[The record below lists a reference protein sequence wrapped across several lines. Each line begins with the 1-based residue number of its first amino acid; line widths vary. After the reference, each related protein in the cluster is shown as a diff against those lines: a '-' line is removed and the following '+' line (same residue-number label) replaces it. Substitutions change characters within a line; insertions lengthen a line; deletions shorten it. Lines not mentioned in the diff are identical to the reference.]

1 MDTLSLY
8 EMNNLVKEALKTCF
22 PQRYWIHAELSE
34 VHENVSGHCYLE
46 FIEKTPRSGQIIAK
60 ARGMIWAA
68 SYRLLKPY
76 FETNTGQRFTAGIK
90 VMVEVSPTFHEQY
103 GYSLTV
109 HNINPEYTLGD
120 LALQRKKI
128 IAQLTAEGI
137 IDMNRELEWQNI
149 PQRIA
154 VISSPTAAGYGD
166 FCNQL
171 QHNPY
176 GYKFYTALFP
186 AVMQGEQAESS
197 ILNALSLLFEY
208 TEHFDAAVIIRGGG
222 ATSELSCFD
231 SYLLA
236 AHVAQF
242 PLPVITG
249 IGHERDD
256 TVLDAVANTRVK
268 TPTAAAEFLIGKVNE
283 FAASL
288 QLLQKNILTLCN
300 ARTQKERQKV
310 IMYQSDIPRLIQ
322 QKITSDT
329 LRLER
334 LRQTVNLKIRDK
346 IHAERSR
353 ISLFA
358 MQIPAQTEKLIIEEK
373 YRIERHFRQIKSSLN
388 LCIENARRYLDN
400 TERLI
405 SVSSPEN
412 ILKRGYSV
420 TLKNNKIIKNAEE
433 LSPGD
438 KLSVWLGTSEIN
450 TQVLEIFKKKE
461 KNYGRKEKTDL

>member
-34 VHENVSGHCYLE
+34 VHENPSGHCYLE

-68 SYRLLKPY
+68 TYRLLKPY
-76 FETNTGQRFTAGIK
+76 FETNTGQRFASGIK
-90 VMVEVSPTFHEQY
+90 VLVEVSPTFHEQY

-120 LALQRKKI
+120 LALQRKRI

-137 IDMNRELEWQNI
+137 IDMNRELTWPTA
-149 PQRIA
+149 PQRVA

-171 QHNPY
+171 QHNPH
-176 GYKFYTALFP
+176 GYQFYTVLFP
-186 AVMQGEQAESS
+186 AVMQGEQAEKS
-197 ILNALSLLFEY
+197 ILNALSRLYEY
-208 TEHFDAAVIIRGGG
+208 ADLFDAAVIIRGGG

-236 AHVAQF
+236 THVAQF

-268 TPTAAAEFLIGKVNE
+268 TPTAAAEFLIGKADE
-283 FAASL
+283 FTVSL
-288 QLLQKNILTLCN
+288 QLLQKNILTLCSN
-300 ARTQKERQKV
+300 RIQQERQK
-310 IMYQSDIPRLIQ
+310 ITMYQSDIPRLIQ
-322 QKITSDT
+322 QRVALDT

-334 LRQTVNLKIRDK
+334 LQQNINLKVRNK
-346 IHAERSR
+346 IETERSR
-353 ISLFA
+353 I
-358 MQIPAQTEKLIIEEK
+358 MQLATLIPAKVEKRLVEEK
-373 YRIERHFRQIKSSLN
+373 YRWGTLWRQTLNGSKRQIEQAKQQL
-388 LCIENARRYLDN
+388 EN

-405 SVSSPEN
+405 SASSPEN

-420 TLKNNKIIKNAEE
+420 TLKNGKIVKSVQE
-433 LSPGD
+433 LKIGD
-438 KLSVWLGTSEIN
+438 QLSIWLGKGEITAQ
-450 TQVLEIFKKKE
+450 TQEIFPPKK
-461 KNYGRKEKTDL
+461 N

>member
-1 MDTLSLY
+1 MNALSLY
-8 EMNNLVKEALKTCF
+8 EINNLVKEALKTCF

-60 ARGMIWAA
+60 AKGMIWATT
-68 SYRLLKPY
+68 YKLLKPY
-76 FETNTGQRFTAGIK
+76 FETNTGQRFAAGIK

-128 IAQLTAEGI
+128 IDQLTAEGI
-137 IDMNRELEWQNI
+137 IDMNRELEWQTV

-171 QHNPY
+171 QHNQY

-197 ILNALSLLFEY
+197 ILNALSRLFDH
-208 TEHFDAAVIIRGGG
+208 TELFDAAVIIRGGG

-268 TPTAAAEFLIGKVNE
+268 TPTAAAEFLIGKTNE
-283 FAASL
+283 FTASL
-288 QLLQKNILTLCN
+288 QLLQKNILTLCS
-300 ARTQKERQKV
+300 ARLQRERQL
-310 IMYQSDIPRLIQ
+310 ITAYQSDIPRLIQ
-322 QKITSDT
+322 QKISSDI

-334 LRQTVNLKIRDK
+334 LRQAINMKIHDK
-346 IHAERSR
+346 IQTERSR
-353 ISLFA
+353 ITHLA
-358 MQIPAQTEKLIIEEK
+358 IQIPAKIEKMLIEEK
-373 YRIERHFRQIKSSLN
+373 YRLERYFRQIKNLLN
-388 LCIENARRYLDN
+388 LRIEDAKKYLDN

-420 TLKNNKIIKNAEE
+420 TLKNNKIVKNAEE
-433 LSPGD
+433 LAPGD
-438 KLSVWLGTSEIN
+438 KLSIWLNTGEISS
-450 TQVLEIFKKKE
+450 QVLEIFKKKE
-461 KNYGRKEKTDL
+461 N

>member
-34 VHENVSGHCYLE
+34 VHENPSGHCYLE

-68 SYRLLKPY
+68 TYRLLKPY
-76 FETNTGQRFTAGIK
+76 IETNTGQRFASGIK
-90 VMVEVSPTFHEQY
+90 VLVEVSPTFHEQY

-120 LALQRKKI
+120 LALQRKRI

-137 IDMNRELEWQNI
+137 IDMNRELTWPTT

-171 QHNPY
+171 QHNPH
-176 GYKFYTALFP
+176 GYRFYTVLFP
-186 AVMQGEQAESS
+186 AVMQGEQAERS
-197 ILNALSLLFEY
+197 ILNALSRVYEYADLFD
-208 TEHFDAAVIIRGGG
+208 TVVIIRGGG

-268 TPTAAAEFLIGKVNE
+268 TPTAAAEFLIGKAAE
-283 FAASL
+283 FTVSL
-288 QLLQKNILTLCN
+288 QLLQKNILTLCSN
-300 ARTQKERQKV
+300 RLQQERQQ
-310 IMYQSDIPRLIQ
+310 ITAYQSDISRLIQ
-322 QKITSDT
+322 QRITLDT

-334 LRQTVNLKIRDK
+334 LQQSLNLKIRNK
-346 IHAERSR
+346 IEAERSR
-353 ISLFA
+353 ITQLA
-358 MQIPAQTEKLIIEEK
+358 VHIPAKSEKRLIEEK
-373 YRIERHFRQIKSSLN
+373 YRWKNIWQKIRNTTN
-388 LCIENARRYLDN
+388 LYIENAKRELEN

-405 SVSSPEN
+405 VASSPEN

-420 TLKNNKIIKNAEE
+420 TLKNGKVVKSAQE
-433 LSPGD
+433 LATGD
-438 KLSVWLGTSEIN
+438 KLSIWLNKGEI
-450 TQVLEIFKKKE
+450 TVQTVDVFPPKE
-461 KNYGRKEKTDL
+461 K

>member
-34 VHENVSGHCYLE
+34 VHENPSGHCYLE

-68 SYRLLKPY
+68 TYRLLKPY
-76 FETNTGQRFTAGIK
+76 FETNTGQRFASGIK
-90 VMVEVSPTFHEQY
+90 VLVEVSPTFHEQY

-120 LALQRKKI
+120 LALQRKRI

-137 IDMNRELEWQNI
+137 IDMNRELTWTTA
-149 PQRIA
+149 PQRVA

-171 QHNPY
+171 QHNPH
-176 GYKFYTALFP
+176 GYQFYTVLFP
-186 AVMQGEQAESS
+186 AVMQGEQAERS
-197 ILNALSLLFEY
+197 ILNALSRVYEYADLFD
-208 TEHFDAAVIIRGGG
+208 TVVIIRGGG

-256 TVLDAVANTRVK
+256 TVLDVVANTRVK
-268 TPTAAAEFLIGKVNE
+268 TPTAAAEFLSVKMAE
-283 FAASL
+283 FTVSL

-300 ARTQKERQKV
+300 TQLQQERQQ
-310 IMYQSDIPRLIQ
+310 ITAYQSDIPRLIQ
-322 QKITSDT
+322 QRITLDT

-334 LRQTVNLKIRDK
+334 MRQSLNIKIRNKIGAQRAGSLQLAAHVPARSEKLLIEGKYRWENILRQIQNATYR
-346 IHAERSR
+346 
-353 ISLFA
+353 
-358 MQIPAQTEKLIIEEK
+358 
-373 YRIERHFRQIKSSLN
+373 RIENEKQQLG
-388 LCIENARRYLDN
+388 N
-400 TERLI
+400 TEQLI
-405 SVSSPEN
+405 VASSPEN

-420 TLKNNKIIKNAEE
+420 TLKNGKIVKDAQE
-433 LSPGD
+433 LATGD
-438 KLSVWLGTSEIN
+438 RLSIWLSKGEI
-450 TQVLEIFKKKE
+450 TVQTVEVFPPKE
-461 KNYGRKEKTDL
+461 K

>member
-1 MDTLSLY
+1 MDTISLY

-34 VHENVSGHCYLE
+34 VHENPSGHCYLE

-68 SYRLLKPY
+68 TYRLLKPY
-76 FETNTGQRFTAGIK
+76 FETNTGQRFASGIK
-90 VMVEVSPTFHEQY
+90 VLVEVSPTFHEQY

-120 LALQRKKI
+120 LALQRKRI

-137 IDMNRELEWQNI
+137 IDMNRELTWPTA
-149 PQRIA
+149 PQRVA

-171 QHNPY
+171 QHNPH
-176 GYKFYTALFP
+176 GYQFYTVLFP
-186 AVMQGEQAESS
+186 AVMQGEQAEKS
-197 ILNALSLLFEY
+197 ILNALSRLYEY
-208 TEHFDAAVIIRGGG
+208 ADLFDAAVIIRGGG

-236 AHVAQF
+236 THVAQF

-268 TPTAAAEFLIGKVNE
+268 TPTAAAEFLIGKADE
-283 FAASL
+283 FTVSL
-288 QLLQKNILTLCN
+288 QLLQKNILTLCSS
-300 ARTQKERQKV
+300 RIQQERQK
-310 IMYQSDIPRLIQ
+310 ITMYQSDIPRLIQ
-322 QKITSDT
+322 QRVALDT

-334 LRQTVNLKIRDK
+334 LQQNINLKVRNK
-346 IHAERSR
+346 IETERSR
-353 ISLFA
+353 I
-358 MQIPAQTEKLIIEEK
+358 MQLATLIPAKVEKRLVEEK
-373 YRIERHFRQIKSSLN
+373 YRWGTLWRQTLNGSKRQIEQAKQQL
-388 LCIENARRYLDN
+388 EN

-405 SVSSPEN
+405 SASSPEN

-420 TLKNNKIIKNAEE
+420 TLKNGKIVKSVQE
-433 LSPGD
+433 LKIGD
-438 KLSVWLGTSEIN
+438 QLSIWLGKGEITAQ
-450 TQVLEIFKKKE
+450 TQEIFPPKK
-461 KNYGRKEKTDL
+461 N

>member
-34 VHENVSGHCYLE
+34 VHENPSGHCYLE

-68 SYRLLKPY
+68 TYRLLKPY
-76 FETNTGQRFTAGIK
+76 FETNTGQRFASGIK
-90 VMVEVSPTFHEQY
+90 VLVEVSPTFHEQY

-120 LALQRKKI
+120 LALQRKRI

-137 IDMNRELEWQNI
+137 IDMNRELTWPTT

-154 VISSPTAAGYGD
+154 VISSPAAAGYGD

-171 QHNPY
+171 QHNPH
-176 GYKFYTALFP
+176 GYRFYTVLFP
-186 AVMQGEQAESS
+186 AVMQGEQAERS
-197 ILNALSLLFEY
+197 ILNALSRVYEYADLFD
-208 TEHFDAAVIIRGGG
+208 TVVIIRGGG

-268 TPTAAAEFLIGKVNE
+268 TPTAAAEFLIGKAAE
-283 FAASL
+283 FTVSL
-288 QLLQKNILTLCN
+288 QLLQKNILTLCSN
-300 ARTQKERQKV
+300 RLQQERQQ
-310 IMYQSDIPRLIQ
+310 ITAYQSDISRLIQ
-322 QKITSDT
+322 QRITLDT

-334 LRQTVNLKIRDK
+334 LQQSLNLKIRNK
-346 IHAERSR
+346 IEAERSR
-353 ISLFA
+353 ITQLA
-358 MQIPAQTEKLIIEEK
+358 VHIPAKSEKRLIEEK
-373 YRIERHFRQIKSSLN
+373 YRWKNIWQKIRNTTN
-388 LCIENARRYLDN
+388 LYIENAKRELEN

-405 SVSSPEN
+405 VASSPEN

-420 TLKNNKIIKNAEE
+420 TLKNGKVVKSAQE
-433 LSPGD
+433 LATGD
-438 KLSVWLGTSEIN
+438 KLSIWLNKGEI
-450 TQVLEIFKKKE
+450 TVQTVDVFPPKE
-461 KNYGRKEKTDL
+461 K

>member
-22 PQRYWIHAELSE
+22 PQRYWIHTELSE
-34 VHENVSGHCYLE
+34 VHENPSGHCYLE

-68 SYRLLKPY
+68 TYRLLKPY
-76 FETNTGQRFTAGIK
+76 FETNTGQRFASGIK
-90 VMVEVSPTFHEQY
+90 VLVEVSPTFHEQY

-137 IDMNRELEWQNI
+137 IDMNRELAWPTA
-149 PQRIA
+149 PQRVA

-171 QHNPY
+171 QHNPH
-176 GYKFYTALFP
+176 GYRFYTVLFP
-186 AVMQGEQAESS
+186 AVMQGEQAEKS
-197 ILNALSLLFEY
+197 ILNALSRVYEYADLFD
-208 TEHFDAAVIIRGGG
+208 TVVIIRGGG

-256 TVLDAVANTRVK
+256 TVLDVVANTRAK
-268 TPTAAAEFLIGKVNE
+268 TPTAAAEFLIGKAAE
-283 FAASL
+283 FTVSL
-288 QLLQKNILTLCN
+288 QLLQKNILTLCSN
-300 ARTQKERQKV
+300 RLQQERQQ
-310 IMYQSDIPRLIQ
+310 ITAYQSDISRLIQ
-322 QKITSDT
+322 QRITLDT

-334 LRQTVNLKIRDK
+334 LQQSLNIKIRNK
-346 IHAERSR
+346 IEAERSR
-353 ISLFA
+353 ITQLA
-358 MQIPAQTEKLIIEEK
+358 VHIPAKSEKRLIEEK
-373 YRIERHFRQIKSSLN
+373 YRWKNIWQKIRNTTN
-388 LCIENARRYLDN
+388 LYIENAKRELEN

-405 SVSSPEN
+405 VASSPEN

-420 TLKNNKIIKNAEE
+420 TLKNGKVVKSAQE
-433 LSPGD
+433 LATGD
-438 KLSVWLGTSEIN
+438 KLSIWLNKGEI
-450 TQVLEIFKKKE
+450 TAQTVEVFLSPK
-461 KNYGRKEKTDL
+461 RKDYD

>member
-34 VHENVSGHCYLE
+34 VHENPSGHCYLE

-68 SYRLLKPY
+68 TYRLLKPY
-76 FETNTGQRFTAGIK
+76 FETNTGQRFASGIK
-90 VMVEVSPTFHEQY
+90 VLVEVSPTFHEQY

-120 LALQRKKI
+120 LALQRKRI

-137 IDMNRELEWQNI
+137 IDMNRELAWPTT

-171 QHNPY
+171 QHNPH
-176 GYKFYTALFP
+176 GYRFYTVLFP
-186 AVMQGEQAESS
+186 AVMQGEQAERS
-197 ILNALSLLFEY
+197 ILNALSRVYEYADLFD
-208 TEHFDAAVIIRGGG
+208 TVVIIRGGG

-231 SYLLA
+231 SYLRA
-236 AHVAQF
+236 AHGAQL
-242 PLPVITG
+242 PLPVSTG

-256 TVLDAVANTRVK
+256 TVWDAVANTRVK
-268 TPTAAAEFLIGKVNE
+268 TPTAAAEFLIGKAAE
-283 FAASL
+283 FTVSL
-288 QLLQKNILTLCN
+288 QLLQKNILTLCSN
-300 ARTQKERQKV
+300 RLQQERQQ
-310 IMYQSDIPRLIQ
+310 ITAYQSDISRLIQ
-322 QKITSDT
+322 QRITLDT

-334 LRQTVNLKIRDK
+334 LQQSLNLKIRNK
-346 IHAERSR
+346 IEAERSR
-353 ISLFA
+353 ITQLA
-358 MQIPAQTEKLIIEEK
+358 VHIPAKSEKRLIEEK
-373 YRIERHFRQIKSSLN
+373 YRWKNIWQKIRNTTN
-388 LCIENARRYLDN
+388 LYIENAKRELEN

-405 SVSSPEN
+405 VASSPEN

-420 TLKNNKIIKNAEE
+420 TLKNGKVVKSAQE
-433 LSPGD
+433 LATGD
-438 KLSVWLGTSEIN
+438 KLSIWLNKGEI
-450 TQVLEIFKKKE
+450 TVQTVDVFPPKE
-461 KNYGRKEKTDL
+461 K

>member
-22 PQRYWIHAELSE
+22 PQRYWIHTELSE
-34 VHENVSGHCYLE
+34 VHENPSGHCYLE

-68 SYRLLKPY
+68 TYRLLKPY
-76 FETNTGQRFTAGIK
+76 FETNTGQRFASGIK
-90 VMVEVSPTFHEQY
+90 VLVEVSPTFHEQY

-137 IDMNRELEWQNI
+137 IDMNRELAWPTA
-149 PQRIA
+149 PQRVA

-171 QHNPY
+171 QHNPH
-176 GYKFYTALFP
+176 GYRFYTVLFP
-186 AVMQGEQAESS
+186 AVMQGEQAEKS
-197 ILNALSLLFEY
+197 ILNALSRLYEY
-208 TEHFDAAVIIRGGG
+208 ADLFDAAVIIRGGG

-236 AHVAQF
+236 THVAQF

-268 TPTAAAEFLIGKVNE
+268 TPTAAAEFLIGKADE
-283 FAASL
+283 FTVSL
-288 QLLQKNILTLCN
+288 QLLQKNILTLCSN
-300 ARTQKERQKV
+300 RLQQERQQ
-310 IMYQSDIPRLIQ
+310 ITAYQSDIPRLIQ
-322 QKITSDT
+322 QRITLDT

-334 LRQTVNLKIRDK
+334 LQQSLNIKIRNK
-346 IHAERSR
+346 IEAERSR
-353 ISLFA
+353 I
-358 MQIPAQTEKLIIEEK
+358 MQLAVHIPARSEKLLIEGK
-373 YRIERHFRQIKSSLN
+373 YRWENIRRQIRN
-388 LCIENARRYLDN
+388 AVNHRIEHAKRELES
-400 TERLI
+400 TERI
-405 SVSSPEN
+405 IAVSSPEN

-420 TLKNNKIIKNAEE
+420 TLKDGKIVKSAQE
-433 LSPGD
+433 LATGD
-438 KLSVWLGTSEIN
+438 KLSIWLSKGEI
-450 TQVLEIFKKKE
+450 TARTVEVFPPQK
-461 KNYGRKEKTDL
+461 RKDYD

>member
-34 VHENVSGHCYLE
+34 VHENPSGHCYLE

-68 SYRLLKPY
+68 TYRLLKSY
-76 FETNTGQRFTAGIK
+76 FETNTGQRFASGIK
-90 VMVEVSPTFHEQY
+90 VLVEVSPTFHEQY

-120 LALQRKKI
+120 LALQRKRI

-137 IDMNRELEWQNI
+137 IDMNRELTWPTA
-149 PQRIA
+149 PQRVA

-171 QHNPY
+171 QHNPH
-176 GYKFYTALFP
+176 GYQFYTVLFP
-186 AVMQGEQAESS
+186 AVMQGEQAERS
-197 ILNALSLLFEY
+197 ILNALSRVYEYADLFD
-208 TEHFDAAVIIRGGG
+208 TVVIIRGGG

-268 TPTAAAEFLIGKVNE
+268 TPTAAAEFLIGKAAE
-283 FAASL
+283 FTVSL
-288 QLLQKNILTLCN
+288 QLLQKNILTLCSN
-300 ARTQKERQKV
+300 RLQQERQQ
-310 IMYQSDIPRLIQ
+310 ITAYQSDISRLIQ
-322 QKITSDT
+322 QRITLDT

-334 LRQTVNLKIRDK
+334 LQQSLNLKIRNK
-346 IHAERSR
+346 IEAERSR
-353 ISLFA
+353 ITQLA
-358 MQIPAQTEKLIIEEK
+358 VHIPAKSEKRLIEEK
-373 YRIERHFRQIKSSLN
+373 YRWKNIWQKIRNTTN
-388 LCIENARRYLDN
+388 LYIENAKRELEN

-405 SVSSPEN
+405 VASSPEN

-420 TLKNNKIIKNAEE
+420 TLKNGKVVKSAQE
-433 LSPGD
+433 LATGD
-438 KLSVWLGTSEIN
+438 KLSIWLNKGEI
-450 TQVLEIFKKKE
+450 TVQTVDVFPPKE
-461 KNYGRKEKTDL
+461 K

>member
-34 VHENVSGHCYLE
+34 VHENPSGHCYLE

-68 SYRLLKPY
+68 TYRLLKPY
-76 FETNTGQRFTAGIK
+76 FETNTGQRFASGIK
-90 VMVEVSPTFHEQY
+90 VLVEVSPTFHEQY

-120 LALQRKKI
+120 LALQRKRI

-137 IDMNRELEWQNI
+137 IDMNRELTWTTA
-149 PQRIA
+149 PQRVA

-171 QHNPY
+171 QHNPH
-176 GYKFYTALFP
+176 GYQFYTVLFP
-186 AVMQGEQAESS
+186 AVMQGEQAERS
-197 ILNALSLLFEY
+197 ILNALSRVYEYADLFD
-208 TEHFDAAVIIRGGG
+208 TVVIIRGGG

-249 IGHERDD
+249 IGNERDD
-256 TVLDAVANTRVK
+256 TVLDVVANTRVK
-268 TPTAAAEFLIGKVNE
+268 TPTAAAEFLSVKMAE
-283 FAASL
+283 FTVSL

-300 ARTQKERQKV
+300 TQLQQERQQ
-310 IMYQSDIPRLIQ
+310 ITAYQSDIPRLIQ
-322 QKITSDT
+322 QRITLDT

-334 LRQTVNLKIRDK
+334 MRQSLNIKIRNK
-346 IHAERSR
+346 IEAERSR
-353 ISLFA
+353 I
-358 MQIPAQTEKLIIEEK
+358 MQLAVHIPARSEKLLIEGK
-373 YRIERHFRQIKSSLN
+373 YRWENILRQIQN
-388 LCIENARRYLDN
+388 ATYRRIENEKQQLGN
-400 TERLI
+400 TEQLI
-405 SVSSPEN
+405 VASSPEN

-420 TLKNNKIIKNAEE
+420 TLKNGKIVKDAQE
-433 LSPGD
+433 LATGD
-438 KLSVWLGTSEIN
+438 RLSIWLSKGEI
-450 TQVLEIFKKKE
+450 TVQTVEVFPPKE
-461 KNYGRKEKTDL
+461 K

>member
-34 VHENVSGHCYLE
+34 VHENPSGHCYLE

-68 SYRLLKPY
+68 TYRLLKSY
-76 FETNTGQRFTAGIK
+76 FETNTGQRFASGIK
-90 VMVEVSPTFHEQY
+90 VLVEVSPTFHEQY

-120 LALQRKKI
+120 LALQRKRI

-137 IDMNRELEWQNI
+137 IDMNRELTWPTA
-149 PQRIA
+149 PQRVA

-171 QHNPY
+171 QHNPH
-176 GYKFYTALFP
+176 GYQFYTVLFP
-186 AVMQGEQAESS
+186 AVMQGEQAERSM
-197 ILNALSLLFEY
+197 LNALSRVYEYADLFD
-208 TEHFDAAVIIRGGG
+208 TVVIIRGGG

-268 TPTAAAEFLIGKVNE
+268 TPTAAAEFLIGKAAE
-283 FAASL
+283 FTVSL
-288 QLLQKNILTLCN
+288 QLLQKNILTLCSN
-300 ARTQKERQKV
+300 RLQQERQQ
-310 IMYQSDIPRLIQ
+310 ITAYQSDISRLIQ
-322 QKITSDT
+322 QRITLDT

-334 LRQTVNLKIRDK
+334 LQQSLNLKIRNK
-346 IHAERSR
+346 IEAERSR
-353 ISLFA
+353 ITQLA
-358 MQIPAQTEKLIIEEK
+358 VHIPAKSEKRLIEEK
-373 YRIERHFRQIKSSLN
+373 YRWKNIWQKIRNTTN
-388 LCIENARRYLDN
+388 LYIENAKRELEN

-405 SVSSPEN
+405 VASSPEN

-420 TLKNNKIIKNAEE
+420 TLKNGKVVKSAQE
-433 LSPGD
+433 LATGD
-438 KLSVWLGTSEIN
+438 KLSIWLNKGEI
-450 TQVLEIFKKKE
+450 TVQTVDVFPPKE
-461 KNYGRKEKTDL
+461 K